1 MPNAALDEKLYP
13 KEVIAAFNQAR
24 QNARESAGDIAEV
37 YARFHPAPGAT
48 PAADEHWTLTPVR
61 YLMTGEEKTRW
72 AELQTNEDRAAFVTE
87 FWAKRD
93 PSAGTPENEFRSE
106 FERRV
111 LFCDAAFAAAEQR
124 GSETDTAV
132 VFTFF
137 GAPSY
142 VRATEL
148 QNEEMDALRGRAQG
162 QNLPSRQGLNGSR
175 SRARPT
181 HAGTHS
187 LEGAARR
194 GRRETWHYRKD
205 RLPSIVAFQEI
216 EFAFTTRKGY
226 GERVLD
232 RDERGLLALETLA
245 ENVAKTLK
253 LN

>member
-1 MPNAALDEKLYP
+1 MIRSAATILACILIVATVAVAAGTLPELFQKGKEEFKHKDYKRSLATFEELDRMSLQPQFAADRQKLAPAIAFYRGANLAALGRKAEAVEQFESYIGAMPNAALDEKLYP

-142 VRATEL
+142 VRAT
-148 QNEEMDALRGRAQG
+148 
-162 QNLPSRQGLNGSR
+162 
-175 SRARPT
+175 
-181 HAGTHS
+181 
-187 LEGAARR
+187 
-194 GRRETWHYRKD
+194 
-205 RLPSIVAFQEI
+205 
-216 EFAFTTRKGY
+216 
-226 GERVLD
+226 
-232 RDERGLLALETLA
+232 
-245 ENVAKTLK
+245 
-253 LN
+253 